1 MCSIIYILFLVA
13 TDIVV
18 SEALVCVLFFISHS
32 IPLHHPSWNIQL
44 FLFVVGI
51 QHNSVAEHNG
61 REKKTELMRFQIDFR
76 GNILLLSDFSVCVS
90 LNRLNCCNQSAR
102 LSQKSQPKFNKISSE
117 SVKEIGVFFS
127 YSEWNFEFNHFIWFN
142 DGFQHNEINEIE
154 WNQMNGKEN
163 WPLSTA
169 ELWRST
175 QSWMNALFASF
186 LLKYKSILIGVLLSF
201 LFRSHSIPSHSF
213 DRLKKRSR
221 PKYKIARELCF
232 GHIHCQ
238 EIHPFSHEIGNR
250 YKFERSEWMHWQCL
264 E

>member
-1 MCSIIYILFLVA
+1 MCSMIFILFLVA

-18 SEALVCVLFFISHS
+18 SETLVCVLFFISHS

-117 SVKEIGVFFS
+117 SVKEIGVFFLIPKGILNLIILFGS
-127 YSEWNFEFNHFIWFN
+127 MMAFNTT
-142 DGFQHNEINEIE
+142 
-154 WNQMNGKEN
+154 K
-163 WPLSTA
+163 
-169 ELWRST
+169 
-175 QSWMNALFASF
+175 
-186 LLKYKSILIGVLLSF
+186 
-201 LFRSHSIPSHSF
+201 
-213 DRLKKRSR
+213 
-221 PKYKIARELCF
+221 
-232 GHIHCQ
+232 
-238 EIHPFSHEIGNR
+238 
-250 YKFERSEWMHWQCL
+250 
-264 E
+264 